1 MRNHLVYCHTSPS
14 GKRYVGITCTS
25 AEQRWSNGSGYKKNF
40 YFYRAIQKYGW
51 DSFQHTILF
60 EGLTL
65 EEAKSIE
72 IRLIKEWNLTDKQFG
87 YNLREGG
94 DGSFTIESRMK
105 MSASR
110 IGNKNC
116 VGRMIPEEQR
126 IKISNSLKAYYSTHS
141 NPFKGKH
148 HREETKEKL
157 RAREVTAE
165 TRARMR
171 KNHAD
176 VSGKANPSAKP
187 VVQLSL
193 EGEIIK
199 RYDYASQAAKEL
211 SLDLSS
217 IIKCCR
223 GKKKTC
229 GGYRWAYDINIPES
243 VK

>member
-1 MRNHLVYCHTSPS
+1 MRNYLVYCHTSPS
-14 GKRYVGITCTS
+14 GKRYVGITGTS

-65 EEAKSIE
+65 EEAKYIE

-116 VGRMIPEEQR
+116 AGRMIPEEQR
-126 IKISNSLKAYYSTHS
+126 IKISNSLKAYYSTHP

-193 EGEIIK
+193 AGEIIK

-223 GKKKTC
+223 GKKKNM
-229 GGYRWAYDINIPES
+229 RWLSLDI
-243 VK
+243 

>member
-1 MRNHLVYCHTSPS
+1 MRNYLVYCHTSPS
-14 GKRYVGITCTS
+14 GKRYVGITGTS

-110 IGNKNC
+110 IGNKNR
-116 VGRMIPEEQR
+116 VGRMIPKEQR
-126 IKISNSLKAYYSTHS
+126 IKISNSLKAYYSTHP

-193 EGEIIK
+193 AGEIIK

-229 GGYRWAYDINIPES
+229 GGYRWAYDINITES